1 MLLVLQ
7 FQELPRVSQIYP
19 TSCFLQITLMMWC
32 ACRPF
37 SHCLPECFCYQTQ
50 KGLQQIYIFCFFH
63 PYPFHIKL
71 EASVFLKKRHGIV
84 ASFTQPWTLQKQY
97 FQEQYF
103 QEQISEN
110 DQKGMMSCLV
120 ACVHS
125 AAFKKTRVHATTWAG
140 YCLVHN
146 PIYNYLGSHTVIWKP
161 FALRL
166 PGLIRALS
174 LKRSFAF
181 VGGIWL
187 VNFQL
192 IQNFMGIVDGS
203 GSVPS
208 GLL

>member
-1 MLLVLQ
+1 MHVGLFLIVCQNAFVTKLRRDFSKYIYFVSFIPILL
-7 FQELPRVSQIYP
+7 
-19 TSCFLQITLMMWC
+19 TLSWKQV
-32 ACRPF
+32 F
-37 SHCLPECFCYQTQ
+37 S
-50 KGLQQIYIFCFFH
+50 
-63 PYPFHIKL
+63 
-71 EASVFLKKRHGIV
+71 LKKDMVLLLPSHN
-84 ASFTQPWTLQKQY
+84 PEHYKNY

-103 QEQISEN
+103 QEKISEN

-125 AAFKKTRVHATTWAG
+125 AAFKKTRVHTTAWAG
-140 YCLVHN
+140 CHLVHN
-146 PIYNYLGSHTVIWKP
+146 PIYNDLGSHTVIWKP
-161 FALRL
+161 FVLRL

-203 GSVPS
+203 GSVLS